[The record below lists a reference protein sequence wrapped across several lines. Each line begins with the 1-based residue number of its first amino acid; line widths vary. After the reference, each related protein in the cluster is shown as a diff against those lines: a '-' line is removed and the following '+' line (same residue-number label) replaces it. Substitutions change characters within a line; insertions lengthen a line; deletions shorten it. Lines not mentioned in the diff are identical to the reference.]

1 MSESTDLT
9 VTPATGSIAKAAA
22 VATAD
27 ILLGSTPIISL
38 SLLRPKRDKSLEQE
52 KSELV
57 AKLLAA
63 GIEPLVF
70 DALLSNEIDRRLK
83 TRFGVAFV
91 VLTFLFTSASYAI
104 IVLNGPMALNISS
117 QAITGLIIETPI
129 QFVGLLYIIARN
141 LFPDGKSGH
150 PGAGVQATR
159 ARRSS
164 RSKESKSR

>member
-1 MSESTDLT
+1 MSESTT
-9 VTPATGSIAKAAA
+9 VEPSVVTGSIAKAAA

-27 ILLGSTPIISL
+27 ILLGSMPLVRL
-38 SLLRPKRDKSLEQE
+38 SLLRKDKSLEQE

-57 AKLLAA
+57 AKLLAS
-63 GIEPLVF
+63 GIDPLVF

-91 VLTFLFTSASYAI
+91 FLTFLFTATSYAV

-141 LFPDGKSGH
+141 LFPDGRNVHFGK
-150 PGAGVQATR
+150 GVASARTRRNTR
-159 ARRSS
+159 AKVS
-164 RSKESKSR
+164 RSE